1 MEFKKSAGS
10 MTRGGTGADDMA
22 EPAITTNRDQR
33 RAQIL
38 DVAAALFARRG
49 FGKATL
55 SDVARTVGLGATA
68 MYYYYTSKKAML
80 FACIERTMV
89 RLNDSLAASQSG
101 QSDTTP
107 AQRLRA
113 LVAAQVHVELAEAET
128 MPMINN
134 YLYGALRES
143 AHFEAEQIERLRSLQ
158 RETVEF
164 YRRILREGVESGD
177 FTSPHEAPTAFA
189 ILGMVQYVS
198 AWYRPGARLSVDQI
212 AEMHADLVLRM
223 VTGQSEAIGL

>member
-1 MEFKKSAGS
+1 
-10 MTRGGTGADDMA
+10 MTIGGTGTEDMSK
-22 EPAITTNRDQR
+22 PAITTTRDQR
-33 RAQIL
+33 RAEIL

-49 FGKATL
+49 FGKTTL

-68 MYYYYTSKKAML
+68 MYYYYTSKEAML

-89 RLNDSLAASQSG
+89 RLNNSLAASQAG
-101 QSDTTP
+101 QSGATP

-134 YLYGALRES
+134 YLYGGMRES
-143 AHFEAEQIERLRSLQ
+143 AHFGDEQIERLRSLQ

-164 YRRILREGVESGD
+164 YRRILRDGVECGD
-177 FTSPHEAPTAFA
+177 FTSPYEAPTAFA

-198 AWYRPGARLSVDQI
+198 AWYRHGARLSVDQI
-212 AEMHADLVLRM
+212 ADMHADLVLRM
-223 VTGQSEAIGL
+223 VISRPVPHSAH